1 MIDHLIKYGR
11 PFWAGIGE
19 DNAANVAGA
28 TQTLVDRLF
37 GPKQDAQTSFEQGR
51 RDFKRGLHDTRYE
64 SPYGAATAET
74 LGTAA
79 FGWLGGLGSSRAAK
93 ALDVARLLQKLN
105 EPYYSQA
112 IRRSWE
118 QWKKQRNLR
127 YGRKQ
132 FNALRDRGP
141 LKREGEHDARISTR
155 TSWRK
160 IRQGNS
166 RDKYDMLQ
174 EVPDIYANGDYY
186 GPSALNKIRPD
197 DFKRFHWYQKE
208 NRGIQV
214 GEDDM
219 GRVLY
224 NVNPDVRRFLLEHP
238 QKAKELGIDITKL

>member
-28 TQTLVDRLF
+28 TQALVDRLF

-79 FGWLGGLGSSRAAK
+79 VGWLGGLGTSRAAK
-93 ALDVARLLQKLN
+93 ALDFMRFLQKLK
-105 EPYYSQA
+105 EPYYVQP
-112 IRRSWE
+112 IRRSRA
-118 QWKKQRNLR
+118 QWQNDLQ

-132 FNALRDRGP
+132 FNALRARSP
-141 LKREGEHDARISTR
+141 LKRQGTADARINAKV
-155 TSWRK
+155 SWRK
-160 IRQGNS
+160 IKNGNS

-174 EVPDIYANGDYY
+174 EVPDIYATGDYY

-197 DFKRFHWYQKE
+197 DFKRFHWYQKG